1 MENNTI
7 YYVVGFLFNPDMTEV
22 VLIKKNRPDWQKG
35 LLNGVGG
42 KIESGEDPITAMIR
56 EFKEETGLEII
67 DWFDLVEIKGNG
79 YVCYFFYSVSKK
91 YYDVKTKT
99 DEMVFVKDCADLYYL
114 PVIENLKWLIPMCK
128 DKNFGISGKIL
139 KSTIEYL

>member
-56 EFKEETGLEII
+56 EFKEETG
-67 DWFDLVEIKGNG
+67 VEIYNW
-79 YVCYFFYSVSKK
+79 
-91 YYDVKTKT
+91 
-99 DEMVFVKDCADLYYL
+99 
-114 PVIENLKWLIPMCK
+114 NLFWIIIMRKWMW
-128 DKNFGISGKIL
+128 KNQ
-139 KSTIEYL
+139 

>member
-56 EFKEETGLEII
+56 EFKEETGIKLEKSLLRYIGI
-67 DWFDLVEIKGNG
+67 YPLHETKDVVIFI
-79 YVCYFFYSVSKK
+79 YRVSK
-91 YYDVKTKT
+91 
-99 DEMVFVKDCADLYYL
+99 LPPISSSYL
-114 PVIENLKWLIPMCK
+114 A
-128 DKNFGISGKIL
+128 
-139 KSTIEYL
+139 